1 MNTEPMK
8 IQETQTEK
16 NLITAFAGESQARN
30 RYTYFAGQARK
41 EGFMQIAWAF
51 EETAEQEKEHAKR
64 FFSLMEGGEAK
75 VEALFPAGK
84 VKTTAE
90 NLKAAAD
97 GEAHE
102 WGQLYPDFAK
112 TARAEGLEA
121 AAKLFEFISVAEKYH
136 ERRYRGLLASV
147 ETGGVFKKKTKVT
160 WRCRNCGYTHEGDA
174 APQACPAC
182 AHPQAYFEVLA
193 ENW

>member
-1 MNTEPMK
+1 MK
-8 IQETQTEK
+8 VKGTQTEK

-30 RYTYFAGQARK
+30 RYTYSAGQARK

-51 EETAEQEKEHAKR
+51 EETAEHEKEHAKR
-64 FFSLMEGGEAK
+64 FFSLLEGGEAK
-75 VEALFPAGK
+75 VDAMFPAGK
-84 VKTTAE
+84 VGTTAE

-102 WGQLYPDFAK
+102 WGHMYPDFAK
-112 TARAEGLEA
+112 TARAEGLEV
-121 AAKLFEFISVAEKYH
+121 AAKLFEFVSVAEKYH
-136 ERRYRGLLASV
+136 ERRYRRLLSSV
-147 ETGGVFKKKTKVT
+147 ESGEVFKKNAKVT
-160 WRCRNCGYTHEGDA
+160 WRCRNCGYTHEGES